1 MANEVIT
8 QELVV
13 QESVCVGAGC
23 RDGETFG
30 FETLKVKSASPL
42 ELFDDTSSS
51 ASFPDND
58 WQIGVSDDVAG
69 DQASFL

>member
-1 MANEVIT
+1 VLE
-8 QELVV
+8 
-13 QESVCVGAGC
+13 
-23 RDGETFG
+23 RDAETFG

-42 ELFDDTSSS
+42 VLFDDTSSS

>member
-23 RDGETFG
+23 QDGETFG
-30 FETLKVKSASPL
+30 FEILKVKSASPL